1 MQVFHDSSM
10 LQRHLW
16 RKRLLVIALLQLT
29 EPQLALVQENHWKQ

>member
-1 MQVFHDSSM
+1 MQVFHDISM

-29 EPQLALVQENHWKQ
+29 DPPLALVQGTHWKQ